1 MEERAIVPRETGE
14 GAVEAVDVAYMPDA
28 PEEPHAGPGPLAIV
42 LRRWRLAAAA
52 AFLLCAIGLP
62 AIWFGIEPHYT
73 ATSAI
78 EIVPII
84 PRIVFQTDADK
95 VPLYGSYVGTQAA
108 LITSNR
114 IIYPLLEDPAVRD
127 LAYVKAAAHP
137 AAALRDDLEART
149 QRGSQLL
156 LVSMTGKDPEAITTI
171 VNAAVRVYM
180 RIEGSNE
187 ATSEDEK
194 LRTLERERDTASEK
208 LRSLYDSL
216 HELGQEYGTT
226 DLEGRQDVV
235 IALIQSLQEE
245 LTRIKLSRIG
255 LAAQAQF
262 LEDKEATASRPANLI
277 RLRKQ
282 YVNADPLVSALTS
295 RITELEQQ
303 YELTKTKFRD
313 ENVPELLSLRRLTE
327 SLRSKLEDSHQKL
340 EEEFEDVMAQEM
352 DQSRTESAEDLKD
365 RLALLESQEEQV
377 KAMLDQQDLSALN
390 VGRKSLAIRK
400 LEEEIAF
407 TRDLYQTVR
416 QRIQV
421 LQVERQR
428 PARVR
433 VAYEAEA
440 PAAPSRDKRRKYC
453 VVLVMGAGLFGCAF
467 VVLLHQMTPRLETP
481 SDVEAQHGMRVLG
494 TTPRFEDL
502 DRETVRSSDLL
513 ADYRT
518 IRVNLMLA
526 GTNHRARALVITSA
540 KARDGK
546 TTFAINLATSLAMAG
561 KRVLLVD
568 GDLHK
573 PEIARYLA
581 IDDTRGLPE
590 VLSGECRLEDVVKP
604 TSVETLSVLPGRKP
618 RDLRDELLENG
629 NLEVLLV
636 ALKERYDEIIIDT
649 PPVLA
654 MPDAKVWARL
664 SDAVLLVARS
674 GRTASAELTEANAR
688 MKQAAK
694 NVVGVVLTG
703 VRVQDS
709 YDQYH
714 RRYTQENEVEP
725 SPEGDGKFFILRSN
739 GRSENGDASGNA

>member
-1 MEERAIVPRETGE
+1 
-14 GAVEAVDVAYMPDA
+14 
-28 PEEPHAGPGPLAIV
+28 
-42 LRRWRLAAAA
+42 
-52 AFLLCAIGLP
+52 
-62 AIWFGIEPHYT
+62 
-73 ATSAI
+73 
-78 EIVPII
+78 
-84 PRIVFQTDADK
+84 
-95 VPLYGSYVGTQAA
+95 
-108 LITSNR
+108 
-114 IIYPLLEDPAVRD
+114 
-127 LAYVKAAAHP
+127 
-137 AAALRDDLEART
+137 
-149 QRGSQLL
+149 
-156 LVSMTGKDPEAITTI
+156 
-171 VNAAVRVYM
+171 
-180 RIEGSNE
+180 
-187 ATSEDEK
+187 
-194 LRTLERERDTASEK
+194 
-208 LRSLYDSL
+208 
-216 HELGQEYGTT
+216 
-226 DLEGRQDVV
+226 
-235 IALIQSLQEE
+235 
-245 LTRIKLSRIG
+245 
-255 LAAQAQF
+255 
-262 LEDKEATASRPANLI
+262 
-277 RLRKQ
+277 
-282 YVNADPLVSALTS
+282 
-295 RITELEQQ
+295 
-303 YELTKTKFRD
+303 
-313 ENVPELLSLRRLTE
+313 
-327 SLRSKLEDSHQKL
+327 
-340 EEEFEDVMAQEM
+340 
-352 DQSRTESAEDLKD
+352 
-365 RLALLESQEEQV
+365 
-377 KAMLDQQDLSALN
+377 
-390 VGRKSLAIRK
+390 
-400 LEEEIAF
+400 
-407 TRDLYQTVR
+407 
-416 QRIQV
+416 
-421 LQVERQR
+421 
-428 PARVR
+428 
-433 VAYEAEA
+433 
-440 PAAPSRDKRRKYC
+440 
-453 VVLVMGAGLFGCAF
+453 VVLVMGAGLFGCAL

-481 SDVEAQHGMRVLG
+481 SDVEAQHGIKVLG

-502 DRETVRSSDLL
+502 DREAVRSSDLL

-546 TTFAINLATSLAMAG
+546 TTFAINLATSLAMA
-561 KRVLLVD
+561 D